1 MLNNVSEFGI
11 ISEICRNFLRLSQRL
26 FSQKDRNRPNGCP
39 ASRRRFKEK
48 ATVHTS
54 VDIRKPS
61 HDSGPSPS
69 FVENTRIPKT
79 GRPTAELGSC
89 FWQEK
94 FILCELIV
102 LLVVLCELIVG
113 LSSIWT
119 AR

>member
-1 MLNNVSEFGI
+1 MLNNVSKFGI
-11 ISEICRNFLRLSQRL
+11 ISEFYKAFAAPL

-54 VDIRKPS
+54 ADIRKPS
-61 HDSGPSPS
+61 HDSGPPSS

-94 FILCELIV
+94 FILCEL
-102 LLVVLCELIVG
+102 VVLWEPIVG